1 MVESKV
7 YCTIIAANHQS
18 QAVHCGKCLQGGV
31 HLLKL
36 VKQLRLIGQCGR
48 RFKHVNLH
56 KWTFRVSDWFYVWW
70 DSEIWIKIVKH
81 FWHPDVSTNTMY
93 HQLNAVQCGKYLYRR
108 GSSFAQTCQLSNW
121 PAAAQLM
128 QRIFARCF
136 LRSVTYE
143 VPLPTSM
150 SVPPSV
156 CPVRIAHMKT
166 DLNQLH
172 SFANHQIGACP
183 LGGGPQT
190 IFCRWLC
197 RILAQVWVA
206 LISVWVAPCLDPNM

>member
-81 FWHPDVSTNTMY
+81 FWHPDVSTNTIY
-93 HQLNAVQCGKYLYRR
+93 HQLNAVFVWKGEFICSNMSTVKLASSGSAHAENICQMFFEVRYIWSTPSNIYVCTSVSFLSGHCPPADKSGSTSQLYKSYNWGLSYRWR
-108 GSSFAQTCQLSNW
+108 PPNHLLLRFGWHLLAFELPHVWIQTCRPIQILH
-121 PAAAQLM
+121 
-128 QRIFARCF
+128 C
-136 LRSVTYE
+136 
-143 VPLPTSM
+143 
-150 SVPPSV
+150 
-156 CPVRIAHMKT
+156 
-166 DLNQLH
+166 LN
-172 SFANHQIGACP
+172 
-183 LGGGPQT
+183 
-190 IFCRWLC
+190 
-197 RILAQVWVA
+197 
-206 LISVWVAPCLDPNM
+206 